1 MACRGG
7 EDKIARRFAMLQGHL
22 GWMRRISWPLSIQ
35 IYLVLLQQQVEIP
48 SQVSFAQADR
58 EKLAVCMAGGAFH
71 WEMFI
76 VFIFQGNSPFSSNH
90 NTLLF
95 KQGFSRSP
103 AKKCIC

>member
-7 EDKIARRFAMLQGHL
+7 EDKIARHFAMLQGHL
-22 GWMRRISWPLSIQ
+22 GWRRRISWPLSIQ
-35 IYLVLLQQQVEIP
+35 IYLLLLQQQVEIP
-48 SQVSFAQADR
+48 SLVSFAQADR
-58 EKLAVCMAGGAFH
+58 GRLAEGVFH
-71 WEMFI
+71 WEMFM